1 MITKTVHLLFFVAI
15 SANMLVSGHQD
26 EQRLQ
31 ENASLFMMKKLDA
44 SRTIV
49 GGLAMENFAQI
60 SEAAQDLMLLSQ
72 EAEWNVIQAREYFQ
86 LSSEFRASAA
96 RLRDSASDK
105 NLDGST
111 LAFFEVTLNCV
122 RCHKYV
128 RSRTK

>member
-1 MITKTVHLLFFVAI
+1 MITKTVHLLIFAAV
-15 SANMLVSGHQD
+15 SVNMLVSSHQD
-26 EQRLQ
+26 EQPLQ

-44 SRTIV
+44 SRTII
-49 GGLAMENFAQI
+49 GGLATENFAQI
-60 SEAAQDLMLLSQ
+60 GQAAQDLMLLSQ

-96 RLRDSASDK
+96 RLRDNANDK

-128 RSRTK
+128 RSRGK